1 MVIRGANMDKRYN
14 NLIIAS
20 NGRTIG
26 SIRNPM
32 FCILNGKY
40 YDSTHAITW
49 EESYNYLHNNTSGTI
64 VVLDSFDLSYQGYID
79 FDDIASYERDNDLEW
94 NGLY

>member
-1 MVIRGANMDKRYN
+1 MDARYK
-14 NLIIAS
+14 NLIISS

-26 SIRNPM
+26 NIRFPM

-40 YDSTHAITW
+40 YNTNNPISFEVA
-49 EESYNYLHNNTSGTI
+49 YNYLHNNIYGTV
-64 VVLDSFDLSYQGYID
+64 VVLDSLDLSYQGYID
-79 FDDIASYERDNDLEW
+79 FEDIATYEHDNNLEW